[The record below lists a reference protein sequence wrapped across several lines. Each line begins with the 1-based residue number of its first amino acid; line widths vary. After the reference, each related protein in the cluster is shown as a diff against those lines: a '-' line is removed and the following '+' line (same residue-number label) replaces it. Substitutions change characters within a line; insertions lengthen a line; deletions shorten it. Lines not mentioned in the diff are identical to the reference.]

1 MTQLMSRGLRLLMLA
16 LLLVSAAVQPAAAQS
31 VLRDSETELLFKDIS
46 WPLIEAAGLDPAN
59 VKVVLLRDDEINAF
73 VAGGQIVYLHSGLL
87 TNADNVNQL
96 QGVIAHELGHVA
108 GGHIVRMHDGAN
120 AATKIS
126 ILSLV
131 LAAAAIAAGAPAD
144 AGMGIMMAGQRA
156 AMGNFM
162 AFTRAQESSA
172 DLAGASYLHKAGISG
187 RGSLEF
193 FKKLQN
199 QEYRLAIYAEDS
211 YDRTHPLSQERVQAL
226 QEIYQK
232 DPAWSRPSDPALEAR
247 FERVKAKL
255 QGYIDPQVAARKY
268 PETDQTVPGHYAR
281 AYAYHLG
288 AYPDKALA
296 EADALLKTAPEDPF
310 FLELKGQILLESGRP
325 KEAIPVLREAVK
337 QAPDQPMISVMLGH
351 ALIASEDSRNFAEA
365 KQMLKNAVNRDN
377 DNPFAWLQLGI
388 VYDREGDQARA
399 ALATAERNNLEG
411 NAKLAL
417 SSARVAMKGIPQGT
431 PDYLRAQDIAMVSET
446 ELKKD
451 KKGGTK
457 IEPRSGPRRQR

>member
-1 MTQLMSRGLRLLMLA
+1 MTRLMSRGLRLLMLV
-16 LLLVSAAVQPAAAQS
+16 LLLVFSAAQPAAAQS
-31 VLRDSETELLFKDIS
+31 ILRDSETELLFEDIS
-46 WPLIEAAGLDPAN
+46 RPLVEAAGLDPKS
-59 VKVVLLRDDEINAF
+59 VKVVLLRDEEINAF
-73 VAGGQIVYLHSGLL
+73 VSKGQVVYIQSGLL
-87 TNADNVNQL
+87 TSADNVNQL
-96 QGVIAHELGHVA
+96 QGVIAHELGHVNQ
-108 GGHIVRMHDGAN
+108 GVQIRMGEGVGA
-120 AATKIS
+120 ASKIS

-156 AMGNFM
+156 AMGNLM

-187 RGSLEF
+187 KGSLEF

-199 QEYRLAIYAEDS
+199 QEYRLAIYAKDS

-226 QEIYQK
+226 REIYEK
-232 DPAWSRPSDPALEAR
+232 DPAWNRPSDPALEAR
-247 FERVKAKL
+247 FQRVKAKL
-255 QGYIDPQVAARKY
+255 QGYIDPQVASRKY

-296 EADALLKTAPEDPF
+296 EADSLLKIAPEDPF

-325 KEAIPVLREAVK
+325 KDAIPVLREAVK
-337 QAPDQPMISVMLGH
+337 QAPDRPMIAVMLGH
-351 ALIASEDSRNFAEA
+351 ALIASEDSKNFAEA
-365 KQMLKNAVNRDN
+365 KQVLKNAVNRDN

-417 SSARVAMKGIPQGT
+417 TSARMAMKGIPQGT

-451 KKGGTK
+451 KKGGIK
-457 IEPRSGPRRQR
+457 VEPRSEPSRQR

>member
-1 MTQLMSRGLRLLMLA
+1 MTRSLSRALRLAVTA
-16 LLLVSAAVQPAAAQS
+16 LLLAFAIVQPAAAQE
-31 VLRDSETELLFKDIS
+31 VLRDSETELLFHDVSK
-46 WPLIEAAGLDPAN
+46 PLIQAAGLDPNN
-59 VKVVLLRDDEINAF
+59 VKVVLLRDNEINAF
-73 VAGGQIVYLHSGLL
+73 VAGGQIVYIHSGLL
-87 TNADNVNQL
+87 TAADNVNQL

-108 GGHIVRMHDGAN
+108 GGHILRMDEGAG

-172 DLAGASYLHKAGISG
+172 DLAGASYLSKSGISG

-199 QEYRLAIYAEDS
+199 QEYRLAIYSTDS
-211 YDRTHPLSQERVQAL
+211 YDRTHPLSQERIQAL
-226 QEIYQK
+226 EEIYHK
-232 DPAWSRPSDPALEAR
+232 DPAWAKPTDPALEAR

-255 QGYIDPQVAARKY
+255 QGYIDPQVALRKY
-268 PETDQTVPGHYAR
+268 PESDQTVPGHYAR

-288 AYPDKALA
+288 AYPDKALS

-310 FLELKGQILLESGRP
+310 FLELKGQVLLESGKP
-325 KEAIPVLREAVK
+325 KEAIPVLRESVK
-337 QAPDQPMISVMLGH
+337 NAPDQPMIAVMLGH
-351 ALIASEDSRNFAEA
+351 ALIASEDDKNFAEA
-365 KQMLKNAVNRDN
+365 KQVLKTAVNRDN
-377 DNPFAWLQLGI
+377 DNPFAWLQLGMI
-388 VYDREGDQARA
+388 YDHDGDEARA

-411 NAKLAL
+411 NPKLAL
-417 SSARVAMKGIPQGT
+417 ASARVAMMGIPANT
-431 PDYLRAQDIAMVSET
+431 PDYLRAQDIYMVSET
-446 ELKKD
+446 AIKKD
-451 KKGGTK
+451 RKGKGK
-457 IEPRSGPRRQR
+457 RDE

>member
-1 MTQLMSRGLRLLMLA
+1 MMRLMTRAMRAVMAA
-16 LLLVSAAVQPAAAQS
+16 LLLALALAQPAAAQS

-46 WPLIEAAGLDPAN
+46 RPLIQASGLDPAN
-59 VKVVLLRDDEINAF
+59 VRIVLINDPEINAF

-87 TNADNVNQL
+87 TASDNVNQL

-108 GGHIVRMHDGAN
+108 GGHIIRMYEGAGM
-120 AATKIS
+120 ATKIS

-156 AMGNFM
+156 ALGNFM

-172 DLAGASYLHKAGISG
+172 DLAGASYLSKAGISG
-187 RGSLEF
+187 KGSLEF
-193 FKKLQN
+193 FNKLRN

-226 QEIYQK
+226 QEVYQK
-232 DPAWSRPSDPALEAR
+232 DPAWSRPVDPALEAR

-255 QGYIDPQVAARKY
+255 QGYIDPQLATRKY
-268 PETDQTVPGHYAR
+268 PETDQSVPAHYAR

-288 AYPDKALA
+288 AYPDKALS
-296 EADALLKTAPEDPF
+296 EADALLQTAPEDPF

-325 KEAIPVLREAVK
+325 KEAIPVLRQAVK
-337 QAPDQPMISVMLGH
+337 NAPDQPMIAVMLGH
-351 ALIASEDSRNFAEA
+351 ALIASEEEKNFAEA
-365 KQMLKNAVNRDN
+365 KQVLKTAVNRDN

-388 VYDREGDQARA
+388 VYDREGDMARA
-399 ALATAERNNLEG
+399 ALATAERNNLQG
-411 NAKLAL
+411 NPKIALA
-417 SSARVAMKGIPQGT
+417 SARTAMKGIPAGT
-431 PDYLRAQDIAMVSET
+431 PDYLRAQDIAMVSEA

-451 KKGGTK
+451 KKGGIK
-457 IEPRSGPRRQR
+457 VEPREPGQPK

>member
-1 MTQLMSRGLRLLMLA
+1 MTRLMSRGLRLMMLA
-16 LLLVSAAVQPAAAQS
+16 LLLVFAAAQPAVAQS
-31 VLRDSETELLFKDIS
+31 ILRDSETELLFKDIS
-46 WPLIEAAGLDPAN
+46 RPLIQAAGLDPAN
-59 VKVVLLRDDEINAF
+59 VKVVLINDPEINAF
-73 VAGGQIVYLHSGLL
+73 VAGGQIVYIHSGLL
-87 TNADNVNQL
+87 TQADNVNQL

-108 GGHIVRMHDGAN
+108 GGHIIRMYEGAG

-131 LAAAAIAAGAPAD
+131 LAAAAVAAGAPAD

-172 DLAGASYLHKAGISG
+172 DLAGASYLSKSGISG
-187 RGSLEF
+187 KGSLEF
-193 FKKLQN
+193 FRKLQN
-199 QEYRLAIYAEDS
+199 QEYRLAIYAKDS

-226 QEIYQK
+226 EEVYHK
-232 DPAWSRPSDPALEAR
+232 DPAWNRPIDPALEAR

-255 QGYIDPQVAARKY
+255 QGFVDPKLAARKY
-268 PETDQTVPGHYAR
+268 PETDQSVPGHYAR

-296 EADALLKTAPEDPF
+296 EADSLLATAPEDPF

-325 KEAIPVLREAVK
+325 KEAIPVLREAVRE
-337 QAPDQPMISVMLGH
+337 APDQPMISVMLGH
-351 ALIASEDSRNFAEA
+351 ALIASEDSKNFAEA

-399 ALATAERNNLEG
+399 ALATAERNNLQG
-411 NAKLAL
+411 NAQLAL
-417 SSARVAMKGIPQGT
+417 ASARTAMKGIPQGT
-431 PDYLRAQDIAMVSET
+431 PDYLRAQDIAMVSEA

-451 KKGGTK
+451 KKGGIK
-457 IEPRSGPRRQR
+457 VEPREPQPR